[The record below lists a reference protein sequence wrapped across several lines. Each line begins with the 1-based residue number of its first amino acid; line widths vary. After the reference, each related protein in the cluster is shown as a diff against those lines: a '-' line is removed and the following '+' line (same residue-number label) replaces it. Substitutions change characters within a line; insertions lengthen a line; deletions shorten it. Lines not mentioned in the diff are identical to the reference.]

1 MINKQ
6 PAIFN
11 IEQLEVGYSK
21 IRVIHN
27 TPSDIDIA
35 SRSVWVKA
43 AGANQSTANRVDTT
57 YIGKDHLYVDTLTAG
72 ASYDFSFSLV
82 DAFVSTSSVL
92 LNAQYTGAESVLS
105 ITEQNAIS
113 TKTPCT
119 ITNVTNVNNDQE
131 QIGSPASTVQI
142 TFAGTAATS
151 LVEASTDNFST
162 SEVIYTGAIS
172 DNIIAITLS
181 ANTYKFR
188 VTSYFTFSDGVVDTG
203 STDTFADEVSV
214 SDNISAPAN
223 PTGLTASAVKIL
235 GNVASHNLKLD
246 WSWVLGNTG
255 QKQNTL
261 VQYLEYN
268 GTDTVL
274 DWTNA
279 VSEISLG
286 IDHTFNSVP
295 YRKHL
300 AVKVQVQGWNNNSS
314 TSLTGRVFISED
326 TADSEETG
334 YILAVDGESLSANT
348 KVYIDSRYIQ
358 GFDTNAE
365 KTFEFDAATGNVTIG
380 KTGTYNGTEVEVP
393 FQFDAETARLNI
405 SGQVITDEI
414 VAADFVM
421 GWLGGSPPSF
431 RTANRD
437 ATTGYSESTQGIWM
451 GYSEVNSEQKFR
463 FALGD
468 GSQYI
473 KWNGSQLSISGNVTI
488 GETGGTLGQ
497 KTKIVMYYKAGT
509 TEPDAPTGGT
519 FANPAPTESGW
530 TTSIP
535 NLATEPENAYL
546 SQRTFTSDGAAPQDT
561 AWTAPGLFTT
571 GGAQGGTGD
580 PGPTGTAAEA
590 IRLSAD
596 SQIFSYDN
604 TGTLVGPTSINF
616 TVNRQNIVA
625 NTNYSTSPD
634 IGSGTSDTFT
644 ITASEFA
651 TAGVDAVVVS
661 VTAGGLTDTITLTKV
676 SDGINADIPT
686 VTDNGNGTFTVDDG
700 AGNTV
705 VISDGDDGY
714 SPIKGTDYFDG
725 NDGSFVSFVY
735 KNVTIGSAAPSTP
748 TGGSFN
754 GTTETIPTGF
764 TDTASFEEGSIT
776 YMSETKYTDDGSAWS
791 NSGWSTVTE
800 FIIKGNTGAQGD
812 TASVVNNGD
821 GTYTVTGE
829 NGSITISDGTDAAI
843 PTVTDNGNGTFTVDD
858 GTGNT
863 VVISDGDDGYSP
875 IKGTDYFDGYSPIK
889 GTDYFDGN
897 DGSFVSF
904 VYKNVTIGSAAPST
918 PTGGSFNG
926 TTETIPTGFT
936 DTASFEEG
944 SITYM
949 SETKYTD
956 DGSAWSNSGWSTV
969 TEFIIKGNT
978 GAAGQ
983 TREVRFTY
991 SATETGTY
999 SSTINTWMKQGIYYD
1014 GVLQGNLSSAVR
1026 VVPDDGITIYTEFNF
1041 SADDITWNAIQG
1053 STDVY
1058 IRSRTVTDGV
1068 SGDWSDTVS
1077 IKGNTGTTGKYF
1089 ETRFAK
1095 GTTAPTID
1103 EDAAA
1108 PTGWSTSP
1116 SFTLSANEY
1125 IWAITATKLHT
1136 GVLDVNWS
1144 TTAAKWSGDTGDQ
1157 ADSYRQE
1164 IRYSTVIAGTSPS
1177 SWGVSTTPSATQVF
1191 RQYRTVKQTKST
1203 GSWVEVTGS
1212 VTAWELFVA
1221 EVGARGA
1228 GNYNKTNASWTSDS
1242 NFTTANVNSALPA
1255 GGPVIGDIVIL
1266 SNTDSATWNRTARY
1280 VGGTVSPSPLAAA
1293 GWERFTLVINGNAL
1307 VTGTV
1312 VADNFEAI
1320 SYAADNTTIE
1330 STVKLN
1336 KGNDLIF
1343 AAASVWNPDDGA
1355 DPTVKTLE
1363 TIFQI
1368 TKDGDG
1374 IIDGKAVS
1382 VRSIFPSS
1390 FSEQAVDYIQNAIG
1404 ATVNSGGLKSYNG
1417 PSGTLTNNSIVQ
1429 KNLNPLT
1436 HVNGNPTTIAGEGLV
1451 SFSNDYDFITP
1462 VAANITMSLHRRLS
1476 SETQAQTV
1484 QIATTGPVA
1493 VSTSSV
1499 TQQGGQG
1506 EPSEW
1511 THSYYWNE
1519 VLNVTE
1525 DLADLSEDEYGEYV
1539 YDIRISCSNT
1549 QIIKSVGLTFSAE
1562 EQVVAAGVDLSLYIL
1577 ESEVD
1582 TKLLDYVPDTDA
1594 RLTNARTPSLTGNLL
1609 TAVPAGALFTDTI
1622 TTNFNTGTGTQPLE
1636 VSRSGSSTSQVM
1648 KVGVYDTAVQFLYK
1662 EDTSA
1667 EGLNAFGNYQF
1678 LLGGN
1683 SGEANIEGLRI
1694 SKTGITAPNLNTSS
1708 WNTAYSWGDHASAG
1722 YQQSVSVST
1731 PSITSTTVIDETIE
1745 IIIGASTF
1753 SGVDHYEVWSD
1764 GATGSDYS
1772 LIARIA
1778 EEDIASS
1785 MSVIDTSFEIAGT
1798 IAYRVYAVSNG
1809 TYSAAATT
1817 TQVFVMP
1824 TLDVLN
1830 LSIIPDLNVYHI
1842 EYNIPDTRFIDH
1854 IEIYVDKQAVIGNLA
1869 RSNAVLSY
1877 SGNNRQHTYSISNSN
1892 LDNFHQ
1898 FWVEIV
1904 ST

>member
-21 IRVIHN
+21 LRVIHN
-27 TPSDIDIA
+27 TPTDIDIA
-35 SRSVWVKA
+35 SRSVWVKV
-43 AGANQSTANRVDTT
+43 AGANQNTATRVDTT

-72 ASYDFSFSLV
+72 TSYDFSFSLV

-92 LNAQYTGAESVLS
+92 LNAQYTGIESVLS
-105 ITEQNAIS
+105 ITEQNAVS
-113 TKTPCT
+113 MKTPCT
-119 ITNVTNVNNDQE
+119 ITNVINVNNDQE

-142 TFAGTAATS
+142 TFAGSATTS

-203 STDTFADEVSV
+203 STNTFADEVGV

-246 WSWVLGNTG
+246 WSWELKKTG

-286 IDHTFNSVP
+286 TDHTFNSVP
-295 YRKHL
+295 YRKYL
-300 AVKVQVQGWNNNSS
+300 AVRVQVQGWNNNYSNF
-314 TSLTGRVFISED
+314 LTGQAFISED
-326 TADSEETG
+326 AADSSVAG
-334 YILAVDGESLSANT
+334 YILAVEGQSLSANT

-358 GFDTNAE
+358 GFDTDAE

-393 FQFDAETARLNI
+393 FQFDAAAARLNI

-509 TEPDAPTGGT
+509 TEPNPPTGGT
-519 FANPAPTESGW
+519 FNNPAPTESGW

-546 SQRTFTSDGAAPQDT
+546 SQRTFTSDGAAPQDI
-561 AWTAPGLFTT
+561 AWTSPGLFTT

-580 PGPTGTAAEA
+580 PGPTGPAAEA

-596 SQIFSYDN
+596 SQIFSYDS

-634 IGSGTSDTFT
+634 IGSGTGDTFAF
-644 ITASEFA
+644 TASEFA
-651 TAGVDAVVVS
+651 SAGVDAVVVS

-676 SDGINADIPT
+676 RG
-686 VTDNGNGTFTVDDG
+686 GN
-700 AGNTV
+700 
-705 VISDGDDGY
+705 
-714 SPIKGTDYFDG
+714 
-725 NDGSFVSFVY
+725 
-735 KNVTIGSAAPSTP
+735 
-748 TGGSFN
+748 
-754 GTTETIPTGF
+754 
-764 TDTASFEEGSIT
+764 
-776 YMSETKYTDDGSAWS
+776 
-791 NSGWSTVTE
+791 
-800 FIIKGNTGAQGD
+800 
-812 TASVVNNGD
+812 
-821 GTYTVTGE
+821 
-829 NGSITISDGTDAAI
+829 
-843 PTVTDNGNGTFTVDD
+843 
-858 GTGNT
+858 
-863 VVISDGDDGYSP
+863 
-875 IKGTDYFDGYSPIK
+875 
-889 GTDYFDGN
+889 
-897 DGSFVSF
+897 
-904 VYKNVTIGSAAPST
+904 
-918 PTGGSFNG
+918 
-926 TTETIPTGFT
+926 
-936 DTASFEEG
+936 
-944 SITYM
+944 
-949 SETKYTD
+949 
-956 DGSAWSNSGWSTV
+956 
-969 TEFIIKGNT
+969 
-978 GAAGQ
+978 
-983 TREVRFTY
+983 
-991 SATETGTY
+991 
-999 SSTINTWMKQGIYYD
+999 
-1014 GVLQGNLSSAVR
+1014 
-1026 VVPDDGITIYTEFNF
+1026 
-1041 SADDITWNAIQG
+1041 
-1053 STDVY
+1053 
-1058 IRSRTVTDGV
+1058 
-1068 SGDWSDTVS
+1068 
-1077 IKGNTGTTGKYF
+1077 
-1089 ETRFAK
+1089 
-1095 GTTAPTID
+1095 
-1103 EDAAA
+1103 
-1108 PTGWSTSP
+1108 
-1116 SFTLSANEY
+1116 
-1125 IWAITATKLHT
+1125 
-1136 GVLDVNWS
+1136 
-1144 TTAAKWSGDTGDQ
+1144 TGDQ

-1177 SWGVSTTPSATQVF
+1177 SWGVSNTPSADQVF

-1203 GSWVEVTGS
+1203 GSWVQVADS

-1242 NFTTANVNSALPA
+1242 NFTTANVNSALPD
-1255 GGPVIGDIVIL
+1255 GVPVIGDIVIL

-1280 VGGTVSPSPLAAA
+1280 VGGTVSPSPLSAG

-1307 VTGTV
+1307 VKGTV

-1320 SYAADNTTIE
+1320 SYAADNTTVE

-1343 AAASVWNPDDGA
+1343 AAASVWNPDDGD

-1382 VRSIFPSS
+1382 VRSIFPNS

-1417 PSGTLTNNSIVQ
+1417 PSGTITNNSIIQ

-1436 HVNGNPTTIAGEGLV
+1436 HVKGNPTTISGGGLV
-1451 SFSNDYDFITP
+1451 SFSRDYMFSTP
-1462 VAANITMSLHRRLS
+1462 IAANITMTLNRRLS
-1476 SETQAQTV
+1476 SETQQDTV
-1484 QIATTGPVA
+1484 QIATTGSVA
-1493 VSTSSV
+1493 VTTSSIR
-1499 TQQGGQG
+1499 QQGARG

-1519 VLNVTE
+1519 TLTPTPE
-1525 DLADLSEDEYGEYV
+1525 DLTSGDYV

-1549 QIIKSVGLTFSAE
+1549 SVINSVGLTFSVE
-1562 EQVVAAGVDLSLYIL
+1562 EQVVAAGVDLSDYAT
-1577 ESEVD
+1577 EAEVD
-1582 TKLLDYVPDTDA
+1582 TKLLDYVLDTDS
-1594 RLTNARTPSLTGNLL
+1594 RLTNARTPTLTGNLL
-1609 TAVPAGALFTDTI
+1609 TAVPANAVFTDTF
-1622 TTNFNTGTGTQPLE
+1622 TTNFNTATGTQPLE
-1636 VSRSGSSTSQVM
+1636 VSREGSSSSQVM

-1667 EGLNAFGNYQF
+1667 EGINAFGTYQF

-1683 SGEANIEGLRI
+1683 SGESNIEGLRI
-1694 SKTGITAPNLNTSS
+1694 TKTGITAPNLNTSN

-1722 YQQSVSVST
+1722 YLSAISVNA
-1731 PSITSTTVIDETIE
+1731 PSITSTTVVDETIE
-1745 IIIGASTF
+1745 IVIGASTS

-1772 LIARIA
+1772 LIARIT
-1778 EEDIASS
+1778 EEDMASS

-1798 IAYRVYAVSNG
+1798 IAYRVYAISNG
-1809 TYSAAATT
+1809 TYSTAATD

-1824 TLDVLN
+1824 TLDVIN

-1854 IEIYVDKQAVIGNLA
+1854 IEIYVDNQAALGGLS

-1877 SGNNRQHTYSISNSN
+1877 SGNNKQHTYSISNLN
-1892 LDNFHQ
+1892 LENFHQ